1 MWNVI
6 DEQDDSTLP
15 QVEYGYFL
23 VTLEYYGGGGRRTVD
38 KSFYTQDREMA
49 NKHTDCTVVNIKV
62 SNLFA
67 FELLV
72 QPTEY

>member
-15 QVEYGYFL
+15 QVDYGHFL

-38 KSFYTQDREMA
+38 KSFYTKD
-49 NKHTDCTVVNIKV
+49 
-62 SNLFA
+62 SLG
-67 FELLV
+67 ELRKSKAHKTKKPFFSL
-72 QPTEY
+72 QRGWFGFS